1 MNVPMLLY
9 TRNFPEGMFV
19 DLSET
24 NLIHAQMSE
33 SLHSLGGIGHN
44 KHSERIKSK
53 TWSLKK
59 TGMFYY
65 GKEDPRGSKLRS
77 FEKMKHS

>member
-1 MNVPMLLY
+1 MILKVVLPAHQRISPHDKWEAVAVRPMNVPMLLY

-44 KHSERIKSK
+44 KHSQRIQV
-53 TWSLKK
+53 
-59 TGMFYY
+59 
-65 GKEDPRGSKLRS
+65 
-77 FEKMKHS
+77 

>member
-1 MNVPMLLY
+1 M
-9 TRNFPEGMFV
+9 

-59 TGMFYY
+59 PACFIT
-65 GKEDPRGSKLRS
+65 
-77 FEKMKHS
+77 EKKIPEEASSEASRK